1 MTSSKPYL
9 IRAIYQWLVDNHLTP
24 YLMVDADFPDV
35 LVPEHFIEDG
45 KIVLNVA
52 PQAVGNLQLGNEAL
66 EFDASFSGVITHIYI
81 PTKSVMAIYAFEN
94 GKGMVFNE
102 DEGEDEVTGGGD
114 TDGDH
119 PPPKDDGPHPKGRPS
134 LKIVK

>member
-9 IRAIYQWLVDNHLTP
+9 IRAIYQWLVDNQLTP
-24 YLMVDADFPDV
+24 YLMIDADFPDV

-45 KIVLNVA
+45 QIVLNVA
-52 PQAVGNLQLGNEAL
+52 PQAIGNLHLGNEAL
-66 EFDASFSGVITHIYI
+66 EFDASFSGVITHLYI

-102 DEGEDEVTGGGD
+102 DDIDDDAGPSDPNR
-114 TDGDH
+114 
-119 PPPKDDGPHPKGRPS
+119 PPPSDGPVKGRPQ

>member
-9 IRAIYQWLVDNHLTP
+9 IRAIYQWLSDNRLTP
-24 YLMVDADFPDV
+24 YLMVDAAFPDV

-45 KIVLNVA
+45 RIVLNIA
-52 PQAVGNLQLGNEAL
+52 PQAIGNLQMGNEAL
-66 EFDASFSGVITHIYI
+66 EFDASFSGLISHLYI
-81 PTKSVMAIYAFEN
+81 PVKAVMAIYAFEN

-102 DEGEDEVTGGGD
+102 EEDGGGD
-114 TDGDH
+114 GDGED
-119 PPPKDDGPHPKGRPS
+119 PSPEPPKEEGPQLKGRPQ